1 VRGYLDHEPGVLA
14 LSAAS
19 GAWIAEPLV
28 PDLVEH
34 NVGRARCR
42 SPHDDA
48 GPGFAPAL
56 FLHLTWISRGSTGFG
71 VCR

>member
-48 GPGFAPAL
+48 ARVLPPLSFC
-56 FLHLTWISRGSTGFG
+56 I
-71 VCR
+71 